1 MPLLNI
7 EWDLRNVS
15 NVWQRQKSWVRVE
28 TARFDS
34 KEPLSHNKK
43 RSILVGIHTMCVW
56 DDKTWL
62 IYCFSLTFNFLLHWE
77 FELSCQRGK
86 KLLGM
91 RTGREKVKGGILEAD
106 FCYEWIVFNLHS
118 SLTIHCLHFT
128 TATSI
133 IFVLSAKITT
143 PQRPLKPPKSTD
155 IWGVM
160 SILSLSL

>member
-62 IYCFSLTFNFLLHWE
+62 IYCFSLTFNFSLHWE

-91 RTGREKVKGGILEAD
+91 RTGLEKVKGGILEAD
-106 FCYEWIVFNLHS
+106 FCYEWIVFKLHS